1 MIYRILDI
9 FFVVFHSSLVI
20 FNIFGWVFRKTRRLN
35 LITLILTGS
44 SWLFLGL
51 LVGTLGYCPLT
62 DWHFRILEK
71 MGKTNL
77 PFSYMKYLFDRIT
90 GLNIGEKLVDKLTL
104 VVFVAALAA
113 SIIFN
118 TRDFLRKRRSV

>member
-90 GLNIGEKLVDKLTL
+90 GLNIDEKLVDKLTL
-104 VVFVAALAA
+104 AVFVAALTA

-118 TRDFLRKRRSV
+118 TWDFLRKRRSV